1 MGKLGEVELLNMFLN
16 DFLRKIRYFSRSP
29 GFSIFLNIT
38 PISLDLPLINA
49 HALKL
54 EATGGNFFQVDLKIS
69 VEIELNLIQK
79 FSLMV
84 NSADAQ
90 NAVICSLTQQ
100 LLDAE
105 NNLKKRRSQNFLI
118 KNSQNFHIFSL
129 NPSYLTS
136 PYS

>member
-1 MGKLGEVELLNMFLN
+1 MGKLGEVELLNMFFN

-84 NSADAQ
+84 NSADAR
-90 NAVICSLTQQ
+90 NAVICSLTPQ
-100 LLDAE
+100 L
-105 NNLKKRRSQNFLI
+105 
-118 KNSQNFHIFSL
+118 
-129 NPSYLTS
+129 
-136 PYS
+136 